1 MRRDSVTEADRA
13 EPDAAALAGALTP
26 PGPAGPARPSRTPPQ
41 RTPRSRAPRKTA
53 APENA
58 AQKAAG
64 QKGAG
69 QKGARQKNA
78 AQRGAARMS
87 AAPKGAA
94 GGDALFHPSITSV
107 SAGFFGWDMATGQI
121 ECEESTYR
129 LHGLPTDGSA
139 TVEMFLG
146 RVPAQ
151 DRDVVREVLEQLT
164 GSCGTYQIEYRV
176 IGADGSL
183 RSMEARGH
191 VVAGPDGRPGRMIG
205 LITDTTAIQ
214 AKRDA
219 ERRRLHEG
227 AERAS
232 RTHMFTA
239 ALASAVTVYDIVAA
253 ARMGLAAYGANGLI
267 MVAEQ
272 EGHRAVVASYGFD
285 ADAAAAF
292 GQPDRPP
299 GSPVADAIADESAV
313 YLRSVEELTLRYPYL
328 AGVAVRSAQRA
339 WVAVPVPDSKGRL
352 GACLMGFPE
361 PREFPAEGRALLFA
375 ASGLLAQSLER
386 ARMFESEH
394 ALARELQRAL
404 LPRGPLSAPGMT
416 IAARYRPATSGMEIG
431 GDFYDAIELADGR
444 VALVIGDVQG
454 HNLIAASLMGRLRT
468 VVQAYTS
475 EGHGPAEVM
484 SRANNWLA
492 DLNTDLDL
500 AMYATCC
507 FVVVDPVSGEL
518 VVCRAGHP
526 APAIV
531 TPGAAP
537 VYLEYGDDLPL
548 GVDAGTS
555 YATTQRVVPA
565 GTTLVLT
572 TDGLLDADGSDH
584 DRNARCL
591 LEVLGDGAEEE
602 VETLADRLLDTPR
615 PQTRHGD
622 DIALLVARVNSDN
635 GTSGSR
641 F

>member
-1 MRRDSVTEADRA
+1 MQSESSDAGRFPISGLVSRARITEADRA
-13 EPDAAALAGALTP
+13 EPEAAALAEALAPLGGLAGA
-26 PGPAGPARPSRTPPQ
+26 ART
-41 RTPRSRAPRKTA
+41 SRAPRRR
-53 APENA
+53 APRQRA
-58 AQKAAG
+58 AQQG
-64 QKGAG
+64 
-69 QKGARQKNA
+69 A
-78 AQRGAARMS
+78 AQQEAAQQGAAAHQE
-87 AAPKGAA
+87 AAQQGAT
-94 GGDALFHPSITSV
+94 GGGALLQPSVTSV

-121 ECEESTYR
+121 MCEEGTYR
-129 LHGLPTDGSA
+129 LHGLPADGSA
-139 TVEMFLG
+139 TMEMFLG

-151 DRDVVREVLEQLT
+151 DRDMVQEVMGRLT
-164 GSCGTYQIEYRV
+164 GSCGTYQVEYRV

-191 VVAGPDGRPGRMIG
+191 VVAGPDGRPGKMIG
-205 LITDTTAIQ
+205 LVTDTTAIQ

-232 RTHMFTA
+232 RTHTFTA
-239 ALASAVTVYDIVAA
+239 ALASAVTVHDIVAA
-253 ARMGLAAYGANGLI
+253 ARKGLAAYGANSLI
-267 MVAEQ
+267 MVAEH
-272 EGHRAVVASYGFD
+272 EGRRAVVASYGFD

-292 GQPDRPP
+292 GHPDRPP
-299 GSPVADAIADESAV
+299 GSPVADAIAEEKAV
-313 YLRSVEELTLRYPYL
+313 YLRSAEELTLRYPYL
-328 AGVAVRSAQRA
+328 AGAAVRSAQRA
-339 WVAVPVPDSKGRL
+339 WMAVPVPAAKGRL

-361 PREFPAEGRALLFA
+361 PHQFPAEERALLYA

-394 ALARELQRAL
+394 ARARELQRAL
-404 LPRGPLSAPGMT
+404 LPRGPLSVPGMT

-431 GDFYDAIELADGR
+431 GDFYDAIALADGR

-507 FVVVDPVSGEL
+507 FVVVDPVGGEL

-531 TPGAAP
+531 TPGTAP
-537 VYLEYGDDLPL
+537 AYLEYGDDLPL

-555 YATTQRVVPA
+555 YATTRRVVPP
-565 GTTLVLT
+565 GSTLVLT

-591 LEVLGDGAEEE
+591 LEVLGDGAAEE
-602 VETLADRLLDTPR
+602 VERLADRLLDTPQ

-622 DIALLVARVNSDN
+622 DIALLVARVHGDN
-635 GTSGSR
+635 GASGSR